1 VESNLTPTDK
11 QYQQIVVDVPE
22 DRVAEFH
29 AFFARFLA
37 AGERRR
43 HRGRH
48 GRPHRGMHRHGCGRR
63 DEAGTE
69 TQAPEQAP
77 ATEQPTTT
85 EL

>member
-1 VESNLTPTDK
+1 MESNSTSTN
-11 QYQQIVVDVPE
+11 YQQVTVEVPE
-22 DRVAEFH
+22 ERVAQFH

-37 AGERRR
+37 AGERRGP
-43 HRGRH
+43 RGRH
-48 GRPHRGMHRHGCGRR
+48 GRPHRGGMHRHGCGRR

-85 EL
+85 QL